1 MVALMSVLTWLKKHL
16 HSAFHGNSTLER
28 QADLAAI
35 FNPAQMPDIDLPTNQ
50 AYPLVTPILQADIYA
65 YQVHGLLTLEG
76 KQTLDTL
83 IGNAGFAVLPE
94 HAASFN
100 GLLTH
105 RSRAT
110 SLQLNQYADFAGICV
125 SLISNDK
132 ALLEQLIAFKSTLP
146 HPWESFP
153 DVDPDTLG
161 SLQGNIDFWCNYFW
175 RPYWLSLS
183 AAERLQYPVNWQEF
197 SDFH

>member
-1 MVALMSVLTWLKKHL
+1 MSLLTWIKKHL

-50 AYPLVTPILQADIYA
+50 AYPLVTPIVQADIYA

-76 KQTLDTL
+76 KQILDRL
-83 IGNAGFAVLPE
+83 ISNAGFTALPE

-100 GLLTH
+100 GLITH

-125 SLISNDK
+125 NLISNDK

-183 AAERLQYPVNWQEF
+183 VTERLQYPVNWQEF

>member
-1 MVALMSVLTWLKKHL
+1 MVAFMFVLTWLKKHL
-16 HSAFHGNSTLER
+16 HRAFHGNSQLGR

-35 FNPAQMPDIDLPTNQ
+35 FHPAQMPDIDLPTNQ
-50 AYPLVTPILQADIYA
+50 AYPLVTPIVQADIYA

-76 KQTLDTL
+76 KQTLDRL
-83 IGNAGFAVLPE
+83 ISNAGFTALPE

-100 GLLTH
+100 GLIIH
-105 RSRAT
+105 PSQAT
-110 SLQLNQYADFAGICV
+110 SLQLHQYADFSGICV
-125 SLISNDK
+125 SLITNDK

-153 DVDPDTLG
+153 HVDPDTLG

-183 AAERLQYPVNWQEF
+183 ASERLQYPVNWQEF

>member
-1 MVALMSVLTWLKKHL
+1 MSVLTWLKKQL
-16 HSAFHGNSTLER
+16 HRTFYGNSPLE
-28 QADLAAI
+28 QQDNLTAI
-35 FNPAQMPDIDLPTNQ
+35 FHPAQMPDIDLPTNQ
-50 AYPLVTPILQADIYA
+50 AYPLVTSIVQTDIYA
-65 YQVHGLLTLEG
+65 YQVHCLLTLEG

-83 IGNAGFAVLPE
+83 IGNAGFGILPE
-94 HAASFN
+94 HAANFN
-100 GLLTH
+100 GLITH
-105 RSRAT
+105 PSQAT

-125 SLISNDK
+125 SLITNDK

-153 DVDPDTLG
+153 DVDPDSLG

-175 RPYWLSLS
+175 QPYWLSLS
-183 AAERLQYPVNWQEF
+183 TAERLQYPVNWQQF

>member
-50 AYPLVTPILQADIYA
+50 AYPQVTPIVQADIYA

-76 KQTLDTL
+76 KQTLDRL
-83 IGNAGFAVLPE
+83 ISNAGFAVLPE

-100 GLLTH
+100 GLITH
-105 RSRAT
+105 PSQAT
-110 SLQLNQYADFAGICV
+110 SLQLHQYADFAGICV
-125 SLISNDK
+125 SLMSNDK

-153 DVDPDTLG
+153 DVDPETLG

-183 AAERLQYPVNWQEF
+183 VTERLQYPVNWQEF